1 MHGQIGQRKQIAGQV
16 NFGRFGDQSTI
27 LDDTLGMMD
36 QTQNK
41 TLYQE
46 V

>member
-1 MHGQIGQRKQIAGQV
+1 M
-16 NFGRFGDQSTI
+16 GRFGDQSTI
-27 LDDTLGMMD
+27 LDDTLAMMD